1 MSIVPCCSGSMLT
14 LPVSDH
20 TSPPELTAAVA
31 AGSGVRL
38 YVILLGAQCAGD
50 LGILL
55 HGIPIYRR
63 FLTAVVDQRADLS
76 TFAWAAASVVVIQV
90 DLEGVPDT
98 LDPTTS
104 HFRARCLASGTLE
117 FRFCDRLV
125 RDDFLRQVCGDR
137 VFLMARTD
145 ALGCAPFD
153 VLLHA

>member
-14 LPVSDH
+14 LAVSDH

-63 FLTAVVDQRADLS
+63 FLTGVVDQRADLS

-90 DLEGVPDT
+90 TYWWST
-98 LDPTTS
+98 LKVFPTLS
-104 HFRARCLASGTLE
+104 IRPRLIFRARCLVFGTLE

-125 RDDFLRQVCGDR
+125 RDDFL
-137 VFLMARTD
+137 
-145 ALGCAPFD
+145 
-153 VLLHA
+153 